1 MSFYSFDYLL
11 VTTGTNK
18 EVGKFCGQRDG
29 EIVGV
34 TGNYTVI
41 TFHSNYIVQKR
52 GFLIR
57 FVTVVKPG
65 KCEVTQVT
73 VNWAIFSRRT

>member
-1 MSFYSFDYLL
+1 ML

-18 EVGKFCGQRDG
+18 EFGKFCGQMDG
-29 EIVGV
+29 EIVWV
-34 TGNYTVI
+34 TGNYTMI
-41 TFHSNYIVQKR
+41 TFHSDHDVQKR

-57 FVTVVKPG
+57 FVAVVRPG
-65 KCEVTQVT
+65 KCEVTQLT

>member
-1 MSFYSFDYLL
+1 MFILLFHSSDYLL

-18 EVGKFCGQRDG
+18 KVGKFCGGRAAG
-29 EIVGV
+29 ENVWV

-41 TFHSNYIVQKR
+41 TFHSDDFIQRR

-57 FVTVVKPG
+57 FVAVIKPG
-65 KCEVTQVT
+65 KWE
-73 VNWAIFSRRT
+73 SHK